1 MLKGFLDCFFFVLF
15 CLRKSYLK
23 AMLLKKKKK
32 NSRLKIYAEAF
43 YLIGDLKTVKYPSW
57 SLVFIRPIS

>member
-1 MLKGFLDCFFFVLF
+1 MLEGFLGFIFVF
-15 CLRKSYLK
+15 LRKSDLK
-23 AMLLKKKKK
+23 AMLFFRKN

-57 SLVFIRPIS
+57 NLVFIRPIS

>member
-1 MLKGFLDCFFFVLF
+1 MLEGFLGCFLFCFVLF
-15 CLRKSYLK
+15 KEKLFKGN
-23 AMLLKKKKK
+23 AILKKN

-57 SLVFIRPIS
+57 NLVFIRPIS

>member
-1 MLKGFLDCFFFVLF
+1 MLF
-15 CLRKSYLK
+15 
-23 AMLLKKKKK
+23 LKKKS

-43 YLIGDLKTVKYPSW
+43 YLIGDLKTVKYLSW